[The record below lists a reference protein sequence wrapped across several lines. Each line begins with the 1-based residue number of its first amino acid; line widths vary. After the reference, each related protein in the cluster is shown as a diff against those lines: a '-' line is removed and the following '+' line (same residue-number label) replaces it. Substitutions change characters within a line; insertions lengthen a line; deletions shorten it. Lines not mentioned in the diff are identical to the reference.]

1 MVDGDRLRQR
11 ATGGD
16 ALERTGDA
24 LTLHV
29 ACSDGSVAVTWW
41 NLSEMPRFL
50 TRVGVDAT
58 PRPAGAALQ

>member
-1 MVDGDRLRQR
+1 V
-11 ATGGD
+11 TGIVAISLD
-16 ALERTGDA
+16 VAGDA